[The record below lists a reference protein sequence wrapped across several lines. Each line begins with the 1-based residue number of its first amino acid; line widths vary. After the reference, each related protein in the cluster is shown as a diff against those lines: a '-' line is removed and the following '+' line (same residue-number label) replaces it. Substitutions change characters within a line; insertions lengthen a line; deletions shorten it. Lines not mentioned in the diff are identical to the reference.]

1 MKLYVGNLCHTITE
15 TDLNNLLSPHG
26 SVLKVNLIRDHFT
39 RQSKCFGYVQMA
51 AEEEGLNAIRALH
64 GTKLQERLLV
74 IKEARHRNERRG
86 HPW

>member
-15 TDLNNLLSPHG
+15 TDLDNLLSPHG

-39 RQSKCFGYVQMA
+39 RQSKCFGYVQMG
-51 AEEEGLNAIRALH
+51 AEEEGRNVIQALH
-64 GTKLQERLLV
+64 GTKLQDRPLV
-74 IKEARHRNERRG
+74 IREARTRNERRG